1 MADQTGLES
10 FDPNAANWK
19 GLTLTDKAA
28 KRIKKLIDDDNQI
41 IGLRLNVKPSGCA
54 GFAYALSFAK
64 DEPIKGDLEFIYQGA
79 SIFVP
84 EKAMPYLDGT
94 EVDFISE
101 GLNQM
106 FKYNNP
112 NVENACGCGESFN
125 VHDD

>member
-1 MADQTGLES
+1 M
-10 FDPNAANWK
+10 
-19 GLTLTDKAA
+19 
-28 KRIKKLIDDDNQI
+28 
-41 IGLRLNVKPSGCA
+41 NVKPSGCA

-64 DEPIKGDLEFIYQGA
+64 DEPIEGDLEFIYQGA

-125 VHDD
+125 V

>member
-1 MADQTGLES
+1 MANQSELES
-10 FDPNAANWK
+10 FDPKAANWR

-28 KRIKKLIDDDNQI
+28 GQIKNLMAGNSEVT
-41 IGLRLNVKPSGCA
+41 GLRLDVKPSGCA

-64 DEPIKGDLEFIYQGA
+64 GEAESDELIFTHQGA
-79 SIFVP
+79 HLFVP

-106 FKYNNP
+106 FKYDNP

-125 VHDD
+125 VHDE